1 MSALAL
7 FGSRMEKRVAG
18 LEAARMDI
26 DRLARAV
33 RPPACRWFPW
43 RGTAR
48 AAACVPSVCSPC
60 RRRSGHYDRDLL
72 CASRE
77 PRGRACDLVCAISET
92 IASTN
97 SPDERRQLRQFLRA
111 GRGVYQIWNGV
122 DASWGPNLCD
132 VAACSLSSGLLQL
145 ENRYSTDEGGRRITH
160 EEMRTIDLSS
170 GHTTSRMVDS
180 TTELPTAYEVE
191 TTTYDTGTCAPSADP
206 AAGGGKGSR

>member
-1 MSALAL
+1 MQVWKLPAWTLIALLGRFAPQRAD
-7 FGSRMEKRVAG
+7 GSHGVEPLGPPLAFPAF
-18 LEAARMDI
+18 AAP
-26 DRLARAV
+26 V
-33 RPPACRWFPW
+33 
-43 RGTAR
+43 
-48 AAACVPSVCSPC
+48 AAAAAIMIATCFAPAESLAAGPVTF
-60 RRRSGHYDRDLL
+60 
-72 CASRE
+72 
-77 PRGRACDLVCAISET
+77 VCAISET